1 MGLQPQGPNN
11 YWIVGSSGKNHG
23 WNSPTTAWRPY
34 NKHTHTHTHTHTHIY
49 IFILPALLLKRT
61 LTNTGYFVSQFQRV
75 KYTMVDKSGYQQLEV
90 AGYMASTIRKQRL
103 MNAASQPPFSSSGD
117 DTTHS
122 GWSFQSRKSSEGMP
136 RGPFPR

>member
-1 MGLQPQGPNN
+1 MMGQ
-11 YWIVGSSGKNHG
+11 YVSYGSSGGDKIPGRNQ
-23 WNSPTTAWRPY
+23 N
-34 NKHTHTHTHTHTHIY
+34 
-49 IFILPALLLKRT
+49 LKEG
-61 LTNTGYFVSQFQRV
+61 NIYFVSQFQRV